1 MLYINFCLFKEIPMA
16 TKGLNIAQ
24 VITMYLT
31 RGTPAPNFEA
41 DLPTYKPSPRL
52 VWLCIRQSLCFF
64 HTFST
69 EDALGLAWSN
79 VLGDACLVATE
90 FMALI
95 TGQWKAPLHSRYTSQ
110 ISIHCSHASP
120 IHCEWVVCAAFD
132 KITMVFL
139 GRYYGREISNYAWSR
154 HSECM

>member
-1 MLYINFCLFKEIPMA
+1 MA

-69 EDALGLAWSN
+69 EDAL
-79 VLGDACLVATE
+79 
-90 FMALI
+90 LI
-95 TGQWKAPLHSRYTSQ
+95 SLLKMDNHYGNTMTS
-110 ISIHCSHASP
+110 SLRRKGRAAAS
-120 IHCEWVVCAAFD
+120 
-132 KITMVFL
+132 
-139 GRYYGREISNYAWSR
+139 
-154 HSECM
+154 